1 MSTLRS
7 LLAVLCVILIGHF
20 VMLPARGEE
29 AAKRRAKPI
38 AERNGGAVERDATAA
53 EDTKVAADPKVAG
66 DADNASG
73 DIAARDE
80 DSARDADAIKAQF
93 KAAKSALQIQLRKR
107 DDATRIAALEE
118 LKKYPSV
125 EAAKLVLGVLA
136 QRQSAEV
143 QQAAF
148 QTLLAYK
155 DDENVGKLLLTML
168 QKGARRNAT
177 FDVTPLLL
185 KVVLSSDHP
194 NVEKKTLERL
204 DAAANA
210 AGGSLPIMELAD
222 SLGET
227 NQPDD
232 LARLLKLT
240 KLTAFGREFGVRRA
254 ISQAVMRATCAEGVA
269 AAIQLIELEQGEI
282 AADLAGYLAD
292 TTGQKHGPDAKAW
305 KAWWT
310 NNADS
315 FKFPANFARTV
326 RGAAAAG
333 QQASSYYG
341 LTISAQRVLF
351 VLDTSGSMEGARLEA
366 AKRELTQAISALPEQ
381 TTFSVVVFNSVLAVW
396 QQQLVEAKPAMKESA
411 TRFVNGQPP
420 RGGTGT
426 LGALTAAFVFDVEA
440 LYLLTD
446 GMPND
451 SKPIDILARVAELNR
466 GRRLSLYTIGVGV
479 GPAGGPFDQ
488 FLSLLANNNWG
499 LYVRVDQ

>member
-7 LLAVLCVILIGHF
+7 PLAVLCVILLGH
-20 VMLPARGEE
+20 VGLPSAYGDE
-29 AAKRRAKPI
+29 AAKRRAQPVT
-38 AERNGGAVERDATAA
+38 ERNADAA
-53 EDTKVAADPKVAG
+53 
-66 DADNASG
+66 ADNAAG
-73 DIAARDE
+73 AADLARDE
-80 DSARDADAIKAQF
+80 DDIKAQF
-93 KAAKSALQIQLRKR
+93 KAAKSSLQTQLRKR

-118 LKKYPSV
+118 LKKYPTV
-125 EAAKLVLGVLA
+125 EAAKLVLGALN

-143 QQAAF
+143 QEAAF
-148 QTLLAYK
+148 ATLLAYK
-155 DDENVGKLLLTML
+155 DNEDVGKLLLTTL
-168 QKGARRNAT
+168 QKGGRRNAT
-177 FDVTPLLL
+177 FDITPFLM
-185 KVVLSSDHP
+185 KVVLSSD
-194 NVEKKTLERL
+194 NATVEKKTLAWL

-210 AGGSLPIMELAD
+210 GGGSLPIMELAD

-232 LARLLKLT
+232 LARVMKLT
-240 KLTAFGREFGVRRA
+240 KLAAFGREFGVRRA
-254 ISQAVMRATCAEGVA
+254 ISQAIMRATCREGVA
-269 AAIQLIELEQGEI
+269 AAIQLIELERGEI
-282 AADLAGYLAD
+282 AADLGQYLAD
-292 TTGQKHGPDAKAW
+292 ATGQKLGTDAKAW
-305 KAWWT
+305 KDWWAQNEDT
-310 NNADS
+310 
-315 FKFPANFARTV
+315 FKFPANFARSV
-326 RGAAAAG
+326 RGAAAPG

-366 AKRELTQAISALPEQ
+366 AKRELSQAISALPEQ
-381 TTFSVVVFNSVLAVW
+381 TSFSIVVFNSVLAVW
-396 QQQLVEAKPAMKESA
+396 QQQLVQANAAMKESA
-411 TRFVNGQPP
+411 TRFVNAQPP

-479 GPAGGPFDQ
+479 GPAGGPFDL
-488 FLSLLANNNWG
+488 FLSQLAKNNWG

>member
-7 LLAVLCVILIGHF
+7 LLAVLCVILLGHLG
-20 VMLPARGEE
+20 VLLAHGEE

-38 AERNGGAVERDATAA
+38 AERDADATD
-53 EDTKVAADPKVAG
+53 DTKLAG
-66 DADNASG
+66 DQDNAPG
-73 DIAARDE
+73 DAAARD
-80 DSARDADAIKAQF
+80 DDAIKAEF
-93 KAAKSALQIQLRKR
+93 KSARSALQTQLRKR
-107 DDATRIAALEE
+107 DDAVRIAALEE
-118 LKKYPSV
+118 LKKYPTV
-125 EAAKLVLGVLA
+125 EAAKLVLGALA

-143 QQAAF
+143 REAAF
-148 QTLLAYK
+148 QTLLSYK
-155 DDENVGKLLLTML
+155 DDEDVGKLLLTTL
-168 QKGARRNAT
+168 QKGARRNPT

-194 NVEKKTLERL
+194 NVEKKTLAWL

-210 AGGSLPIMELAD
+210 GGGSLPIMELAD
-222 SLGET
+222 SLGES

-240 KLTAFGREFGVRRA
+240 KLAAFQREFGVRRA
-254 ISQAVMRATCAEGVA
+254 ISQAVMRATCAEGIA
-269 AAIQLIELEQGEI
+269 AAIQLLELEQGEI
-282 AADLAGYLAD
+282 AADLAHYLAD
-292 TTGQKHGPDAKAW
+292 ATDQKLGKDLHAW
-305 KAWWT
+305 KTWWT
-310 NNADS
+310 ENAET
-315 FKFPANFARTV
+315 FKFPANFARTA

-333 QQASSYYG
+333 QAASTYYG
-341 LTISAQRVLF
+341 LEISAQRVLF
-351 VLDTSGSMEGARLEA
+351 VLDTSTSMDGPRLEA
-366 AKRELTQAISALPEQ
+366 AKRELTQAINALPEQ
-381 TTFSVVVFNSVLAVW
+381 TTFSVVVFNSALTVW
-396 QQQLVEAKPAMKESA
+396 QQQLVEAKPEMKDSA

-451 SKPIDILARVAELNR
+451 SKPIDILTRVGELNR

-488 FLSLLANNNWG
+488 FLSLLATNNWG